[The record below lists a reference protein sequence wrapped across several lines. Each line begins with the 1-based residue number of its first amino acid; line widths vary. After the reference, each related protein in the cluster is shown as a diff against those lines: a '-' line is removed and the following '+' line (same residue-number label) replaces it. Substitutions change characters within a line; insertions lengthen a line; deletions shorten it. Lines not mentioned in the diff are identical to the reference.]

1 MLEWASLRAVPIQ
14 RRVKLVADSEPYY
27 EDGNKYHSSV
37 ESHAKANMLASTNM
51 LLLQMVESAVGA
63 VLALIPVTGVRAR
76 LMAVLVQ
83 RKVQPSTGA
92 RARAKAA
99 SMVDRIKTCFVVTK

>member
-1 MLEWASLRAVPIQ
+1 MLEWASLRAVPIH
-14 RRVKLVADSEPYY
+14 RRVKLVADSEP
-27 EDGNKYHSSV
+27 
-37 ESHAKANMLASTNM
+37 KANMLASTNM

-76 LMAVLVQ
+76 LMAVLVE

-92 RARAKAA
+92 RVRAKAA
-99 SMVDRIKTCFVVTK
+99 STVDQIKTCFVVTK